1 MSVQNL
7 ITGGAGFIGCNL
19 ADRLLGRGERVVIFD
34 SLARAGGERNLA
46 WLERRHGGDRLS
58 VARADVRDSAALA
71 DAAASADRI
80 YHLAGQVAVTTSVQ
94 DPRATSR
101 PTRSARST
109 RSKPPAV
116 RGATPSF
123 LYSSTNKVYGG
134 LEGLRVTEEET
145 RYRLAD
151 LPRGVSEEQPLDFH
165 SPYGCS
171 KGCGDQYTRDYA
183 RIYGLRTVVLRQSCI
198 YGYRQMGMED
208 QGWLAWFAIAALR
221 GDRITIYGD
230 GKQVRDVLFIED
242 LLDAFDGAVARIDRT
257 AGGVFNIGGG
267 PGSSL
272 SVWREFGPLLERSFG
287 RPIDVRVAELAS
299 GRPARLR
306 VGYRQGE
313 AGAGLGAARR
323 RRGRDLAP
331 GGLGARPSGAVRCR
345 LSGAAR
351 LASTARAAGCTASS
365 TRCPRFA
372 LCCAR

>member
-58 VARADVRDSAALA
+58 VARADVRDFAALS

-94 DPRATSR
+94 DPRADFDANALGTLNALEAARRSR
-101 PTRSARST
+101 RNPI
-109 RSKPPAV
+109 
-116 RGATPSF
+116 F
-123 LYSSTNKVYGG
+123 LYTSTNKVYGG
-134 LEGLRVTEEET
+134 LEGLRITEEET

-221 GDRITIYGD
+221 GERITIYGD

-242 LLDAFDGAVARIDRT
+242 LLDAFDGAVTRIDRT
-257 AGGVFNIGGG
+257 AGSVFNIGGG
-267 PGSSL
+267 PESSL

-287 RPIDVRVAELAS
+287 RPIDVRVADWRPGDQRVYVSDIDKAKRELDWE
-299 GRPARLR
+299 PR
-306 VGYRQGE
+306 VGVEEGISRLVGWVRDHRE
-313 AGAGLGAARR
+313 LFGAG
-323 RRGRDLAP
+323 
-331 GGLGARPSGAVRCR
+331 
-345 LSGAAR
+345 
-351 LASTARAAGCTASS
+351 
-365 TRCPRFA
+365 
-372 LCCAR
+372 